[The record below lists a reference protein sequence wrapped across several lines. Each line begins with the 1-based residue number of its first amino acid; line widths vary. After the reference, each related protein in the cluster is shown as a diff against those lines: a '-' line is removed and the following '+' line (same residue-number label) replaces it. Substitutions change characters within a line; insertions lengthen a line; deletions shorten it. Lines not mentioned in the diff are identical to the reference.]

1 MRAHIYLFTW
11 EGFILLLST
20 PDLISPLMGYF
31 VSPWSESESHAIRIV
46 GVVVVPVAIRI
57 DVPEVVAVVR
67 RAQPP
72 VRGSITE

>member
-1 MRAHIYLFTW
+1 MRAHIHPLLR

-20 PDLISPLMGYF
+20 PDLISPPMGYF

-46 GVVVVPVAIRI
+46 GVVVVPVTVRI

-72 VRGSITE
+72 VRGSIAE